1 VHDWSISKTICEIID
16 KPVILAGG
24 LNKDNVGEAIRIV
37 NPFGV
42 DVCSGLRTNGS
53 LDKEKL
59 KQFVIRVKNAETE
72 NSFG

>member
-24 LNKDNVGEAIRIV
+24 LNIDNVKEAIRTV

-53 LDKEKL
+53 LDERKL
-59 KQFVIRVKNAETE
+59 NQFIVSVKNAEQE
-72 NSFG
+72 NHS